1 MGRLVGLVGL
11 VALSALGSGEVLALA
26 LGAELANKK
35 IVVIKVDATNL
46 FTHTSC
52 HLMGLFRRIS
62 TIVKR
67 RHDQR
72 H

>member
-1 MGRLVGLVGL
+1 MGRLVEL